1 MTTPDDPGRPPEPAT
16 ALGTPAARTLST
28 TTKSAP
34 RMQGIT
40 PRWLL
45 RMLPWTEVDGGT
57 YRVNRRRAYT
67 VGDGYLTCTVADG
80 EYRLIPGELREI
92 GSLRGIADDDPL
104 RELAA
109 GFRQREYRAGDTICE
124 FGGDIDAV
132 HVIAHG
138 RIVLTAPGEY
148 GEQIRLDV
156 IDDGG
161 HIGAGMF
168 LGRQT
173 GWEFTAITETACTV
187 LTLPRDRFQAIRA
200 GDPGLAAHLDEVR
213 ATGTAVRDRADK
225 FGQAA
230 IELTAGH
237 RGEPV
242 LPGTYVDYEPRP
254 REYELSV
261 AQMRLRVH
269 TRVTDLYNQ
278 PMNQLDQQL
287 RLSVEALRE
296 RQERDLLTHPD
307 YGLLNNIDPAQRLAS
322 ATGAPT
328 PADLDR
334 LLARR
339 RKTAFFL
346 AHPRVIAQFGR
357 ECTARGIYP
366 GHTDIEGRTVH
377 AWRDVPI
384 LPSDKLPISPART
397 STILAMRIGE
407 RDDGVIAL
415 RRTGLPDEYEA
426 GISVRFS
433 GIDERAVA
441 SYLLSANHAA
451 AVLVPD
457 ALGALTGVRASR

>member
-1 MTTPDDPGRPPEPAT
+1 MTTADHLQESAT
-16 ALGTPAARTLST
+16 ALGTAAASTLST
-28 TTKSAP
+28 TTKSVP
-34 RMQGIT
+34 QMQGIT

-45 RMLPWTEVDGGT
+45 RMLPWTEVDSGT
-57 YRVNRRRAYT
+57 YRVNRRRTYT
-67 VGDGYLTCTVADG
+67 VGDGHLTCTLAGG
-80 EYRLIPGELREI
+80 EYRLIPAELREI
-92 GSLRGIADDDPL
+92 GALREIDDDEVL
-104 RELAA
+104 HQLAN

-124 FGGDIDAV
+124 FGRDIDAV

-138 RIVLTAPGEY
+138 RVTTSVPGDY
-148 GEQIRLDV
+148 GRRAQLEV

-161 HIGAGMF
+161 H
-168 LGRQT
+168 LGGRMLLGGQP
-173 GWEFTAITETACTV
+173 GWEFTATTETDCTV
-187 LTLPRDRFQAIRA
+187 LTLPREQFQSIRD
-200 GDPGLAAHLDEVR
+200 GNPRLATHLDNARAALGAVR
-213 ATGTAVRDRADK
+213 ARADK

-230 IELTAGH
+230 IGLTSGQ

-254 REYELSV
+254 REYELSI
-261 AQMRLRVH
+261 AQLRLRVH
-269 TRVTDLYNQ
+269 TRVADLYNK

-296 RQERDLLTHPD
+296 RQERDLLTHHD
-307 YGLLNNIDPAQRLAS
+307 YGLLNNIDPTQRLSS
-322 ATGAPT
+322 ATGSPT
-328 PADLDR
+328 PEDLDR

-339 RKTAFFL
+339 RRTAFFL

-366 GHTDIEGRTVH
+366 GHAEVEGRTVH
-377 AWRDVPI
+377 AWRNVPM
-384 LPSDKLPISPART
+384 LPSDKIPISSTRT

-415 RRTGLPDEYEA
+415 RQSGLPDEYQD
-426 GISVRFS
+426 GISVRFA
-433 GIDERAVA
+433 GIDDRAVA
-441 SYLLSANHAA
+441 SYLISANHAA